1 MLLFRN
7 CCYINVWLWKP
18 LIILFLS
25 LSLMDFGAIVNKYSL
40 DHKTW
45 THKGFHGILHFFFA
59 VGEQALK
66 PMHAY
71 FGESHS
77 ITVFYFSHDL
87 GHWYWCSEDMVR
99 LRKSFIKKVN
109 DNPAIL
115 ETLKKEW
122 QDRLAPLNRISHQ
135 VDTTDLSKL
144 DDNALLSLYH
154 EWYNAYLAEYGIS
167 IGYQDAFSMH
177 AQDFLLPHFSKIIKE
192 KGFEKNLNE
201 YYLALVSPIDE
212 SFITQEYRDRL
223 HILLFMK
230 QKNMSIDVVD
240 SLLEKHV
247 QKYHWMQNNY
257 AKDTCL
263 DRAYFKAQLHDILDK
278 DPKMEIQRLD
288 EELFALKQKKVVLI
302 KKLDLSLESLHLIKI
317 TELFAYMQDER
328 KKYVLLATH
337 YQNKFL
343 QEFGKRLHLD
353 RKHMDYTYIHEL
365 NDLLHQKKIDPSVF
379 EERRDAV
386 LVIHTLDGYGVFS
399 GALARKIH
407 RAVFEEE
414 QKEVTE
420 FKGMIACQGKVIGP
434 VKIVQK
440 IHDVINVS
448 QGDVLVASMTRPE
461 MFLAMKKA
469 VAIVTDEG
477 GITSHAAV
485 VSRELRIPCIIG
497 TKIATKVLHDGDLV
511 EVDATKGIV
520 RKLN

>member
-1 MLLFRN
+1 MNF
-7 CCYINVWLWKP
+7 
-18 LIILFLS
+18 S
-25 LSLMDFGAIVNKYSL
+25 AIVNKYSL

-66 PMHAY
+66 PMHTY

-77 ITVFYFSHDL
+77 ITVFYFSRDL
-87 GHWYWCSEDMVR
+87 GHWYWCSEDMIR
-99 LRKSFIKKVN
+99 LRKSFIKKVH
-109 DNPAIL
+109 DNPAL
-115 ETLKKEW
+115 LDTLKKEW
-122 QDRLAPLNRISHQ
+122 HDRLVLLNKIAHR

-144 DDNALLSLYH
+144 DNDALLSLYQ
-154 EWYNAYLAEYGIS
+154 EWYAAYLAEYGIA

-177 AQDFLLPHFSKIIKE
+177 AQDFLFPHFSKIIKE
-192 KGFEKNLNE
+192 KGFEKPLDE
-201 YYLALVSPIDE
+201 YYLALVSPVDE
-212 SFITQEYRDRL
+212 SFITQEYRDLL

-230 QKNMSIDVVD
+230 QNNMSIDAVD
-240 SLLEKHV
+240 SLLEKHA

-263 DRAYFKAQLHDILDK
+263 DRAYFKAQLRDILNK
-278 DPKMEIQRLD
+278 DPKAEIQRLD
-288 EELFALKQKKVVLI
+288 KELVAIKEKKEALI
-302 KKLDLSLESLHLIKI
+302 KKLDLSLESLYLIKI

-353 RKHMDYTYIHEL
+353 RKQMEYTYIHEL
-365 NDLLHQKKIDPSVF
+365 KDLLHRKKIDTSVF
-379 EERRDAV
+379 EERREDV
-386 LVIHTLDGYGVFS
+386 LVIHTLDGYEVFS
-399 GALARKIH
+399 GALAQKIH

-420 FKGMIACQGKVIGP
+420 FKGMIACQGKVTGP

-448 QGDVLVASMTRPE
+448 QGDVLVATMTRPE
-461 MFLAMKKA
+461 MVLAMKKA

-485 VSRELRIPCIIG
+485 VSRELSIPCIIG

-520 RKLN
+520 RKLK